1 MTIKAYLCVFICLVN
16 LELTTNLIME
26 SFLNCLSRFLSH
38 RGQYR
43 EIYSNGWTLE
53 TNYTELYRE
62 FFLRKINNQF
72 MISQSQKALIYHN
85 MFHIL
90 VACKKAPLN

>member
-1 MTIKAYLCVFICLVN
+1 
-16 LELTTNLIME
+16 ME

-43 EIYSNGWTLE
+43 EIYSDG
-53 TNYTELYRE
+53 TNFVDSWNELYRIIPRV
-62 FFLRKINNQF
+62 FLRKINNQF

-90 VACKKAPLN
+90 VACKKAPLNWPNDIYGE